1 MTYARRLFGY
11 LGLAAALAA
20 VALVAAPAASAGGL
34 DDIVPRDTS
43 GVPISD
49 YRLSFNNGAGFFGAV
64 FTPDKTVPSAFAYVM
79 FIVFIGFSW
88 MGLLALNILLIADWM
103 SPLVRTIDATANRLY
118 QDLGKEYI
126 ISIIALLLIA
136 TVGMY
141 YLRNQWNR
149 AWHHIAVTFIVVIVG
164 SAIAFPVAEA
174 AKMLGIGRDAAVDS
188 GQRVVG
194 GEGMASK
201 VDPANKD
208 SASNPTGV
216 LVDEWVRKPVQRWT
230 FGQDLDSISPACR
243 DAWTNRVKAGDA
255 DKIKDAPIDC
265 LGPVAGKAMHDYAMN
280 PANSSVDSILLPL
293 FAIILCVGLWTVV
306 VLVLGTAVMA
316 LIHAGLIKVGLIG
329 ASTEMGQ
336 NFLVRNGIDAPVGG
350 MFFFLGLLGV
360 YVAADVSKILAQ
372 TIPSSTAGMGLLILL
387 VASVGVGA
395 KKALG
400 NLKSRRDAA
409 ARRIVSGSG
418 AGAGSSSALTRPQS
432 AGRKAL
438 AVAAATGFA
447 AKRASRKVR
456 AAAAPAMSAP
466 SAAVS
471 KIRSAASKAGKVG
484 AAGAAGAASAGGVAA
499 GAVAAGGGGQ
509 YAGGGGAGSSGFGGR
524 GAAASARAAATQYR
538 RSRHIVVMAGNT
550 PRVAGR
556 GNPSRQMAGAMA
568 GGGYTGGP
576 GPRTGGGVP
585 QPAASRAASGGNAPA
600 RGSGGASSAGSQ
612 ASAPQTARRSSP
624 TQGGSALRGGGA
636 GGGARGVARGFRGNK
651 KQ

>member
-1 MTYARRLFGY
+1 MTGPRRLLGY
-11 LGLAAALAA
+11 LGLATALLA
-20 VALVAAPAASAGGL
+20 VALVSAPGASAGGL
-34 DDIVPRDTS
+34 DDVVPRDTS

-88 MGLLALNILLIADWM
+88 MGFLALNILLIADWM

-126 ISIIALLLIA
+126 ISIIVLLLIA
-136 TVGMY
+136 TVGVY

-188 GQRVVG
+188 GHRVVG
-194 GEGMASK
+194 GAGMASK

-208 SASNPTGV
+208 SASNPSGV

-230 FGQDLDSISPACR
+230 FGRDLDSISPACR
-243 DAWTNRVKAGDA
+243 DAWTNRVKAGDP

-265 LGPVAGKAMHDYAMN
+265 LGPEGGKAMHDYAMN

-293 FAIILCVGLWTVV
+293 FAVVLCVGLLTVV

-329 ASTEMGQ
+329 ASTEAGQ
-336 NFLVRNGIDAPVGG
+336 NFLVRNGIDAPVGAV
-350 MFFFLGLLGV
+350 FFFLGLLGV

-395 KKALG
+395 RRVLG

-418 AGAGSSSALTRPQS
+418 AGAGGSSSALIRPQS
-432 AGRKAL
+432 VGRKAL
-438 AVAAATGFA
+438 AVGAAAGFA

-484 AAGAAGAASAGGVAA
+484 AGGAASAAAA
-499 GAVAAGGGGQ
+499 GTAVGAGAAGGGGGQ
-509 YAGGGGAGSSGFGGR
+509 STSGGGAGSGGFGGR
-524 GAAASARAAATQYR
+524 GGATSARAAATQYR
-538 RSRHIVVMAGNT
+538 RSRHVVVMAGNA

-556 GNPSRQMAGAMA
+556 PNSAHQMAGAMA
-568 GGGYTGGP
+568 GGGYNAGP
-576 GPRTGGGVP
+576 GQRPGGGVP
-585 QPAASRAASGGNAPA
+585 QPT
-600 RGSGGASSAGSQ
+600 ASSASGMSSGASGRSSTPSGPQ
-612 ASAPQTARRSSP
+612 ASTAQPPRRSSP
-624 TQGGSALRGGGA
+624 APGGSALRGGGA